1 MPYHI
6 SYGDMAQSDHAN
18 QQYSKD
24 LILTEILFVQKLKQ
38 NTTSQNNSPTS
49 YKATQNF
56 FT

>member
-24 LILTEILFVQKLKQ
+24 LILTDIVFVQKLKY
-38 NTTSQNNSPTS
+38 NTTSQNSPTS
-49 YKATQNF
+49 DKAT
-56 FT
+56 TV

>member
-49 YKATQNF
+49 YKATIV
-56 FT
+56 

>member
-6 SYGDMAQSDHAN
+6 SYGDMAQSDHGN

-24 LILTEILFVQKLKQ
+24 LIWTEIVFVQKLKQ

-49 YKATQNF
+49 CKATIV
-56 FT
+56 